1 MSTSSMVSMAVF
13 VVLGTAFTIGA
24 LMVAS
29 YLSTFAG

>member
-1 MSTSSMVSMAVF
+1 MSSTMKSMAAF
-13 VVLGTAFTIGA
+13 VVLGAVFTVGA